1 MIRFIDINTGNVY
14 NGDRPYIHW
23 FDGKQ
28 SVGINYDKQFIV
40 LSDKED
46 IEIRCDSEV
55 FFIVDNHK
63 IGYETDD
70 QGNPVEKTFYDKKYL
85 DLDVIKTNYLY
96 HVKDGCEAVAEGYN
110 IYTFNII
117 ACGKYVGEV
126 TDSFFID
133 GVEYTIGADFV
144 DENEAL
150 GINLKNLGTELSNEV
165 QRAIYDKTINE
176 QKIDWVLINRKF
188 KELLNEYIDVIANKG
203 SYKSLVNSLN
213 WFEYGDL
220 VKIYEYWRRQEP
232 TREMLA
238 NKDLTEF
245 ITQETENLLYTMQK
259 TTYIGISAAL
269 EKLLKENGVI
279 QYEDKYP
286 LPRTVLGT
294 VDSGTASNGMTSG
307 VFGRVDYL
315 LNEPNPKL
323 QEVSMLWSKEEM
335 SLKMTLLGNFFA
347 TYFMPIH
354 LDLIH
359 STIENIIYTNTI
371 KSVNFSKIGRTDIL
385 DEINDFRCKIDKV
398 YHLNNIEAYV
408 TPDTVFQYVPK
419 SLEAIDNEIHDVNDR
434 RREEVRLVGVD
445 TIWPKNIPVSEAYDY
460 ITTYNMQ
467 HIKGIGVIIPFNCTL
482 YNFRNTAVITYG
494 RIKVYK
500 NGVSLPCLEA
510 ETYDPKFTKED
521 DHVKI
526 DFNLVIQNIGKY
538 KVQVEF
544 RRSDGISYIKT
555 FDFVVDSEINQTL
568 EMYKLVPR
576 YRENEMKIQSD
587 GGRMDKWFQED
598 DDENILTL
606 ESVAD
611 YVMNPVQFERE
622 RGLLTRPDISYMQ
635 FIAATT
641 KNIYDKVHTNQVVI
655 IRFKNP
661 EPGNPYILPQVQF
674 RQGSKGPKIPFLG
687 MNHFIWLK
695 FDKYGHF
702 IKNTN
707 PDKIISEWGPENE
720 ETCEYYVGINT
731 VFNRDGVLKWEF
743 AKNNDPRAA
752 KVWMRDMFIPYF
764 YKLEKVGDLTDFD
777 RLTKNLSDEDK
788 FRIRNAQD
796 TYMIDND
803 DVVCFLPS
811 IKCIRRPKDFM
822 WKYTCKTTNEE
833 ITPITFRDAHK
844 ITEKYAGDQYN
855 SVVKIEPNDNVMKEL
870 EKPFPAIL
878 QPLFG
883 RYDFRILPTPG
894 YYDVTLNYKMDDND
908 EENRT
913 KTISSQF
920 IVRK

>member
-1 MIRFIDINTGNVY
+1 MIRFVDINTGNVY

-23 FDGKQ
+23 FEGKQ

-40 LSDKED
+40 ISDRED

-63 IGYETDD
+63 IGSERDD
-70 QGNPVEKTFYDKKYL
+70 DGNLVEKTIYDKKYL
-85 DLDVIKTNYLY
+85 DLDVLKTNYLY
-96 HVKDGCEAVAEGYN
+96 HFVNGCEAVAPDCN
-110 IYTFNII
+110 LFTFNII
-117 ACGKYVGEV
+117 ACGKYVGEI
-126 TDSFFID
+126 TDSLFIN
-133 GVEYTIGADFV
+133 GEEFTIGADFV

-150 GINLKNLGTELSNEV
+150 GINLTNLGVEISNEV

-188 KELLNEYIDVIANKG
+188 KELLNEYIDVIGNKG

-213 WFEYGDL
+213 WFEYGEL
-220 VKIYEYWRRQEP
+220 VKIYEYWRRHEP

-238 NKDLTEF
+238 NKDLTEY

-259 TTYIGISAAL
+259 TTYVGISLAL
-269 EKLLKENGVI
+269 EKLLKEEGVI
-279 QYEDKYP
+279 QYEDKY
-286 LPRTVLGT
+286 RENEESIA
-294 VDSGTASNGMTSG
+294 DS
-307 VFGRVDYL
+307 DKL
-315 LNEPNPKL
+315 LDEPNPKL

-359 STIENIIYTNTI
+359 STIENVIYTNTI
-371 KSVNFSKIGRTDIL
+371 KSVNFQNLERTDII

-408 TPDTVFQYVPK
+408 TPNTIFKYVPN
-419 SLEAIDNEIHDVNDR
+419 SLEDIDEG
-434 RREEVRLVGVD
+434 REGVQLVGVE
-445 TIWPKNIPVSEAYDY
+445 TEWPKTIFQHEAYNY
-460 ITTYNMQ
+460 ISTYNMQ

-482 YNFRNTAVITYG
+482 YNLRQSAVVTYG

-500 NGVSLPCLEA
+500 NGASTPILEA
-510 ETYDPKFTKED
+510 ETYDPKFTKENEQ
-521 DHVKI
+521 VRI
-526 DFNLVIQNIGKY
+526 DFNLVIQSIGEY

-555 FDFVVDSEINQTL
+555 FDFIVDSEINQTL

-576 YRENEMKIQSD
+576 YRENEMRIQSSHL
-587 GGRMDKWFQED
+587 RFDKWFQEN
-598 DDENILTL
+598 DDENILEIGT
-606 ESVAD
+606 VAD

-622 RGLLTRPDISYMQ
+622 HGLLTRPDISYMQ

-641 KNIYDKVHTNQVVI
+641 KNIYNKVHTNQVVI
-655 IRFKNP
+655 IKFNP
-661 EPGNPYILPQVQF
+661 NDDQNEYPQVF
-674 RQGSKGPKIPFLG
+674 FKQGQNGDETRFLD
-687 MNHFIWLK
+687 MTHFIWMK
-695 FDKYGHF
+695 FDKYGNF

-707 PDKIISEWGPENE
+707 TDKIISEWGPED
-720 ETCEYYVGINT
+720 ETTYEYYVGINT
-731 VFNRDGVLKWEF
+731 VFNVTGSLKWEF
-743 AKNNDPRAA
+743 VKNNNPSTT

-764 YKLEKVGDLTDFD
+764 YKLEKVGDLTDFE
-777 RLTKNLSDEDK
+777 RITENLSDEDK

-822 WKYTCKTTNEE
+822 WKYICKTTEE
-833 ITPITFRDAHK
+833 QITPLTFRDAHK
-844 ITEKYAGDQYN
+844 ITEKYAEDQYN
-855 SVVKIEPNDNVMKEL
+855 SIEKIEPNDNVMKEL
-870 EKPFPAIL
+870 EKPFPTIL
-878 QPLFG
+878 QPIFG

-894 YYDVTLNYKMDDND
+894 YYDVILNYKMDDK
-908 EENRT
+908 EPENRT

-920 IVRK
+920 VVRK